1 MSYTLIICLIIIGFI
16 LLTLEILVFPGTSV
30 AGILGLGALVF
41 SVYETFAT
49 HGNTAGW
56 IMLSCVLAASIV
68 LIIFLLRSKTWKKL
82 QLDTSLDGKVNVEA
96 EKLQVGQKGLAV
108 SRLAPMG
115 TIEVDGTF
123 YEAQSVL
130 DLIDQKTPV
139 QVVKIEGS
147 KIWVQACPP
156 KQASTSGQ
164 QIPASESNEQIADTG
179 L

>member
-1 MSYTLIICLIIIGFI
+1 M
-16 LLTLEILVFPGTSV
+16 GTR
-30 AGILGLGALVF
+30 
-41 SVYETFAT
+41 
-49 HGNTAGW
+49 
-56 IMLSCVLAASIV
+56 VLAASIV

-139 QVVKIEGS
+139 KVVKIEGS

-164 QIPASESNEQIADTG
+164 QIPDYESNEQVADTG

>member
-68 LIIFLLRSKTWKKL
+68 LIIFLLRSKTWK
-82 QLDTSLDGKVNVEA
+82 EA

-139 QVVKIEGS
+139 KVVKIEGS
-147 KIWVQACPP
+147 KIWVQAC
-156 KQASTSGQ
+156 A
-164 QIPASESNEQIADTG
+164 ASENE
-179 L
+179 